1 VGERVNSPLE
11 VWPDP
16 GIRALEATA
25 AALLVFCAVLLRGG
39 RWPSFPSL
47 PRQMRA
53 DPLRVAWGA
62 IRFERPNMPETVWAV
77 LGGLAVALFVG
88 GPATLPA
95 GLLGTVGMLVWL
107 SRRRMKDVLRQQ
119 AWLAA
124 RIPPLADLFA
134 AALAAGLQ
142 PAEAARTVA
151 RAFSEASP
159 VADTARGGGG
169 RGGARGAGGGP
180 RRYRGP
186 LASPVPRGE
195 LTGIPLLAA
204 RFEDAAAAVLAGA
217 KPEAAWSGLAVE
229 RTTAPLAEAVIR
241 AGRTGAPAAATVGRA
256 ARELREGAADA
267 LAAEVRSVGVR
278 ATAPLVV
285 CFLPAFVFLGVLPTA
300 LGLLPNLRG

>member
-1 VGERVNSPLE
+1 MNSPLE
-11 VWPDP
+11 AWPNP

-62 IRFERPNMPETVWAV
+62 VRFERPNMPETLWAV
-77 LGGLAVALFVG
+77 FGGLAVALFVG

-95 GLLGTVGMLVWL
+95 GLLGAVGMLVWL
-107 SRRRMKDVLRQQ
+107 SRRRMKDVLRRQ

-142 PAEAARTVA
+142 PAQAARTVA
-151 RAFSEASP
+151 RAFSDAAP
-159 VADTARGGGG
+159 VVVDTARA
-169 RGGARGAGGGP
+169 ARGAGGGP
-180 RRYRGP
+180 SRYRTALP
-186 LASPVPRGE
+186 SPTPRGE

-229 RTTAPLAEAVIR
+229 HATAPLAEAVIR

-256 ARELREGAADA
+256 ARELREAAADA

-285 CFLPAFVFLGVLPTA
+285 CFLPAFVLLGVLPTA
-300 LGLLPNLRG
+300 LGLLPNLHG

>member
-1 VGERVNSPLE
+1 MNGPLTS
-11 VWPDP
+11 WPDP
-16 GIRALEATA
+16 GLRALEATA
-25 AALLVFCAVLLRGG
+25 AALLVFCALLLRGG

-62 IRFERPNMPETVWAV
+62 VRFQRPSMSETVWAV

-95 GLLGTVGMLVWL
+95 GLLGTAGMLVWL
-107 SRRRMKDVLRQQ
+107 SRRRVKDVLRQQ

-142 PAEAARTVA
+142 PAQAARTVA
-151 RAFSEASP
+151 RAFSETAP
-159 VADTARGGGG
+159 VVDAARAARSG
-169 RGGARGAGGGP
+169 RRGPG
-180 RRYRGP
+180 RNRGP
-186 LASPVPRGE
+186 LAAPSPSPSPRGE

-217 KPEAAWSGLAVE
+217 KPEAAWSALAVE
-229 RTTAPLAEAVIR
+229 PTTAPLAEAVIR

-256 ARELREGAADA
+256 AKELREAAADA

-278 ATAPLVV
+278 ATAPLVI

>member
-1 VGERVNSPLE
+1 MNSPLE
-11 VWPDP
+11 AWSDP
-16 GIRALEATA
+16 GIRTLEAA
-25 AALLVFCAVLLRGG
+25 VAALLVFCAVLLRGG

-62 IRFERPNMPETVWAV
+62 VRFQRPSMSETVWAV

-88 GPATLPA
+88 GSATLPA
-95 GLLGTVGMLVWL
+95 GLLGTSGMLVWL
-107 SRRRMKDVLRQQ
+107 SRRRVKDVLRRQ

-142 PAEAARTVA
+142 PAPAARIVA
-151 RAFSEASP
+151 RAFAEDAP
-159 VADTARGGGG
+159 VANAARATRSGGGG
-169 RGGARGAGGGP
+169 RPG
-180 RRYRGP
+180 RYRGQ
-186 LASPVPRGE
+186 LASPSPRGE
-195 LTGIPLLAA
+195 LTGIPLVAA

-217 KPEAAWSGLAVE
+217 KPEAAWSALAVE
-229 RTTAPLAEAVIR
+229 STTAPLAEAVIR
-241 AGRTGAPAAATVGRA
+241 AGRTGAPAAATVARA
-256 ARELREGAADA
+256 ARELREAAADA

-278 ATAPLVV
+278 ATGPLVV

-300 LGLLPNLRG
+300 LGLLPNLHG

>member
-11 VWPDP
+11 MWSDP

-53 DPLRVAWGA
+53 DPLKVAWGA
-62 IRFERPNMPETVWAV
+62 VRFQRPNMSETLWAV

-95 GLLGTVGMLVWL
+95 GLLGITGMLVWL

-142 PAEAARTVA
+142 PAHAARMVA
-151 RAFSEASP
+151 RAFAEDAPP
-159 VADTARGGGG
+159 VVNAARTARSGGRRGGGG
-169 RGGARGAGGGP
+169 P
-180 RRYRGP
+180 SRYRDP
-186 LASPVPRGE
+186 LASPSPRGE
-195 LTGIPLLAA
+195 LTGIPLMAA

-217 KPEAAWSGLAVE
+217 NPEAAWSGLAAE

-241 AGRTGAPAAATVGRA
+241 AGRTGAPAAATVARA
-256 ARELREGAADA
+256 ARELREAATDA

-278 ATAPLVV
+278 ATGPLVV
-285 CFLPAFVFLGVLPTA
+285 CFLPAFVLLGVLPTA
-300 LGLLPNLRG
+300 LGLLPNLHG